1 MHMLRPVPLGLA
13 LATILPLAACQP
25 AQAPEGAA
33 STAAAP
39 VEDAVARPSRQ
50 YSIEEFVE
58 SVGVAGAS
66 FSPDESRILFSSN
79 KAGVWNAYT
88 MPVAGGDWT
97 PVTDSTTRNSYA
109 VAYFPNDE
117 RVLVTRDNDGDELD
131 HLFVIDPDGTEKD
144 LTPGKDLKAAM
155 VGFSQD
161 GAHFFVV
168 TNERDPRFFDLYRY
182 ASDGYARE
190 RVFTNDAGLQPEAV
204 SPDGRWLA
212 LGKANSTNDSDLFVV
227 KLEDGSQ
234 TRVSEHEGQAQ
245 FSAQAFSPDGEWL
258 YYTANDA
265 GEFSELRRVNL
276 SSWKHETVQRADWD
290 IVAAALSHGGKY
302 LAMVVNDDGSARVE
316 LFDTASGEEVTL
328 PKMPAGEIRGLRIAD
343 SEDRIA
349 FYLNGDRQPSD
360 LYVVDLDGGEPR
372 QLTTSLNPAI
382 DPADLVESSVV
393 RFKSFDGMEIPNIL
407 WKPHQAS
414 AENKVPALVWVHGGP
429 GGQTTRAHSA
439 TIQYLAN
446 HGYVVLGINNRGS
459 SGYGKTFFAADDGK
473 HGREPLWDTIEAKK
487 YLQSLD
493 YVDPDRIGIIGGSY
507 GGYMVLSALAFK
519 PGEFKTGVD
528 IFGVANWV
536 RTLESIPPYWESFRE
551 ALYQEIGNPETQHD
565 FLVETSPLFHAD
577 KIDVPLMVLQG
588 ANDPRVIKPE
598 SDDIVAAV
606 RKSGVPVEYVVFD
619 DEGHGFSKK
628 KNQIEG
634 YGKILAFLDTYLK
647 GDGTEADPATGTDT
661 TTGAGDTGDT
671 GGDAPADGEAAG

>member
-1 MHMLRPVPLGLA
+1 MSVLRPLPLVAA
-13 LATILPLAACQP
+13 LAMLLPLAACQP
-25 AQAPEGAA
+25 SSPSADGAA
-33 STAAAP
+33 ATASASAEP
-39 VEDAVARPSRQ
+39 DVARPSRQ

-66 FSPDESRILFSSN
+66 FSPDEARVLFSSN

-88 MPVAGGDWT
+88 MPVSGGDWT
-97 PVTDSTTRNSYA
+97 AVTDSTTRNSYA
-109 VAYFPNDE
+109 VAYFPGDD

-131 HLFVIDPDGTEKD
+131 HLFVIDQDGKETD
-144 LTPGKDLKAAM
+144 LTPGDKLKAGFA
-155 VGFSQD
+155 GFSHD
-161 GAHFFVV
+161 GSHFFVI

-182 ASDGYARE
+182 ATDGYARE
-190 RVFTNDAGLQPEAV
+190 RVFTNDAGFLPGEV
-204 SPDGRWLA
+204 SPDGQWMA

-227 KLEDGSQ
+227 RLGGDGEPVK
-234 TRVSEHEGQAQ
+234 VSEHQGQAQ
-245 FSAQAFSPDGEWL
+245 FEAQAFSADGNWL
-258 YYTANDA
+258 YYTANDS
-265 GEFSELRRVNL
+265 GEFAELRRVNL
-276 SSWKHETVQRADWD
+276 QDWSHEPVRKGDWD
-290 IVAAALSHGGKY
+290 IVAVRLSHNGKY
-302 LAMVVNDDGSARVE
+302 MAVATNVDGSTEIA
-316 LFDTASGEEVTL
+316 LYDSASGEPVAL
-328 PKMPAGEIRGLRIAD
+328 PELPAGEVRGLQIAR
-343 SEDRIA
+343 SENRLA
-349 FYLNGDRQPSD
+349 FYINGDRQPSD
-360 LYVVDLDGGEPR
+360 LYVLDLDGSEPR

-382 DPADLVESSVV
+382 DPADLVDSSVV

-407 WKPHQAS
+407 WKPHQAT
-414 AENKVPALVWVHGGP
+414 ADNKVPALVWVHGGP

-551 ALYQEIGNPETQHD
+551 ALYQEVGNPETQRD
-565 FLVETSPLFHAD
+565 FLIETSPLFHAD

-606 RKSGVPVEYVVFD
+606 KKNGVPVEYVVFD
-619 DEGHGFSKK
+619 DEGHGFSKN
-628 KNQIEG
+628 KNRIEG
-634 YGKILAFLDTYLK
+634 YGKVLAFLDTYLK
-647 GDGTEADPATGTDT
+647 GDGGAAEADVASAGEAGAE
-661 TTGAGDTGDT
+661 GAGAGA
-671 GGDAPADGEAAG
+671 APASGSN

>member
-1 MHMLRPVPLGLA
+1 MLRPVPLALA
-13 LATILPLAACQP
+13 LAAILPLVACQP
-25 AQAPEGAA
+25 APAPEGAT
-33 STAAAP
+33 STAATP

-109 VAYFPNDE
+109 VAYFPNDD

-131 HLFVIDPDGTEKD
+131 HLFVIDPDGSEKD
-144 LTPGKDLKAAM
+144 LTPGKDLKAQL

-182 ASDGYARE
+182 AADGYARE
-190 RVFTNDAGLQPEAV
+190 RVFTNEAGLQPEAV

-227 KLEDGSQ
+227 RLEDGSQ

-265 GEFSELRRVNL
+265 GEFSELRRVSL

-316 LFDTASGEEVTL
+316 LFDTASGEEVRL

-606 RKSGVPVEYVVFD
+606 RKNGVPVEYVVFD